1 MLFTDFKNSI
11 PKLQKVIL
19 GGVKEQFRLAPSYR
33 KPYNLTKIK
42 ASNPTLASVLIL
54 FFPDEHNL
62 TSFILT
68 KRANYDGHHAKQI
81 SFPGG
86 KKIPNDA
93 NLVET
98 AIRETKEEIGIQIKS
113 QAVFKKLTEVY
124 IPPSNFLAYPFL
136 AVLESNWSST
146 GSFEDYLIN
155 QKLVAIKGI
164 DTRHLTHII
173 REKGNVTAQIVHEG
187 QKDLDWN
194 YDRINPVLEVT
205 TKEIYQLGNGSMH
218 IAVMDYGIKKSILN
232 QLLLKDFKIS
242 VCPATTSAE
251 EVLQLN
257 PDGIF
262 LSNGPGDPSELTSM
276 INEVKIMSDQKP
288 TFGICLGHQLL
299 AHAYGCKTRKL
310 KFGHRGPNHP
320 VKDITLDRVF
330 ITSQNHGY
338 MIDESSLNKE
348 VLTVTHLNV
357 NDETIEGMKHNSKP
371 IFSVQYHPEAAPGPD
386 DSNYLF
392 DTFEKMVKEALC

>member
-1 MLFTDFKNSI
+1 MKGYLLLSDGTKFHGTVIGAHENAIGELVFNTGMTGYQEIVTD
-11 PKLQKVIL
+11 
-19 GGVKEQFRLAPSYR
+19 PSYCGQIVV
-33 KPYNLTKIK
+33 LTYPMIGNYGI
-42 ASNPTLASVLIL
+42 SNVDQSEKVQAKGLVVKDLA
-54 FFPDEHNL
+54 
-62 TSFILT
+62 
-68 KRANYDGHHAKQI
+68 A
-81 SFPGG
+81 
-86 KKIPNDA
+86 
-93 NLVET
+93 
-98 AIRETKEEIGIQIKS
+98 
-113 QAVFKKLTEVY
+113 
-124 IPPSNFLAYPFL
+124 
-136 AVLESNWSST
+136 LESNWSST